1 MNKICGCCYFERDT
15 YAWGYIPQVGLQA
28 HAFLRGTSSRTTLT
42 QTFKNSGPRLLHEVC
57 YRFPLF
63 DGVSVVGFRCQ
74 VGDRVMRSEVKTK
87 EQASQDYHTAV
98 LRGASAGVLDQSSQ
112 DSDIFLL
119 WLGNVPPR
127 QTITVSITAV
137 GELKTDAQTEGIR
150 YTLPNGIA
158 PRYGYRVDQV
168 VSTLINPTDKKGLE
182 IVVDVVM
189 ENESAIRMVQS
200 PSHPIRVRLG
210 RTSSTPDECTEFA
223 KSCAFATL
231 HVASESHILERDF
244 VLVIKAD
251 KTDVPRALIEC
262 HPTAPNQRAIMA
274 TLVPRFHI
282 PASDPEVVFL
292 IDRSGS
298 MRDKISTLKSALRV
312 FLKSVPVGTYLNICS
327 FGTQHQFLWARS
339 RAYDGPGLQK
349 ALTLVDCLDADMGCT
364 EMTAAVQAVVKRRLK
379 GRELEVLILTDGQI
393 HQQQELFDFIRATAA
408 NQTARFFALGI
419 GSSASHALVNGI
431 ARAGDGIAQSVT
443 LHEELDC
450 TVVRMLKGALSPHIH
465 DYSLTV
471 NDDEPNDGFEV
482 VDHEEQELVQEPD
495 TTTTTPEPSP
505 RRPILL
511 FDPEMRGFDTAIT
524 SSEPPVVQPPSIIQ
538 APQHLPTLYPFIRT
552 TVYLLLTSARAPR
565 SLTIRASSKHGPLT
579 LDIAVEDVGCGETIH
594 QLAARK
600 IITDLEESGGWVAR
614 AKDKHD
620 QLYNSVTQSRLA
632 IQECKRLGLQYQL
645 SGHHTSF
652 VAVDENALLSGEC
665 SSSGSTAVVI
675 LPHQPDT
682 GPVSLMGHVLPG
694 SPRKCYAMS
703 RAWRGGSPRIL
714 RGGARGG
721 VRGGTRGGGPAG
733 ARGGEIPTLRGG
745 GSPLVP
751 VPQSATVPSPSSRR
765 IYCVIDLQ
773 IFDGSW
779 QWSPELFEVLELDE
793 SMMRR
798 QLMRWWQ
805 QAGIQ
810 PSQTFL
816 NCDDGSL
823 LATVLAIE
831 YLQGRCQDL
840 RYIWEL
846 VCTKAERWLDER
858 TRAMGERGWGLV
870 GRCRQHIHSLVSD
883 KDTEG

>member
-15 YAWGYIPQVGLQA
+15 YALRYIPQVGLQA
-28 HAFLRGTSSRTTLT
+28 HAILRGTSSCTTLT
-42 QTFKNSGPRLLHEVC
+42 QTFKNSGPGLLHEVC

-63 DGVSVVGFRCQ
+63 DGVSIVGFRCQ
-74 VGDRVMRSEVKTK
+74 VGDRVLRSEVKTK

-98 LRGASAGVLDQSSQ
+98 SRGASAGVLDQSSQ
-112 DSDIFLL
+112 DSDIFILR
-119 WLGNVPPR
+119 LGNVPPR
-127 QTITVSITAV
+127 ETITVSITAV

-168 VSTLINPTDKKGLE
+168 VSTLINPTDKKGLK

-210 RTSSTPDECTEFA
+210 RTSSTPEECTEFA

-312 FLKSVPVGTYLNICS
+312 FLKSVP
-327 FGTQHQFLWARS
+327 HQFLWARS

-408 NQTARFFALGI
+408 NHTARFFALGI

-431 ARAGDGIAQSVT
+431 ARAGDGIAQSVM
-443 LHEELDC
+443 LNEELDC

-511 FDPEMRGFDTAIT
+511 FDPELR
-524 SSEPPVVQPPSIIQ
+524 PPVVQPPSIIQ

-600 IITDLEESGGWVAR
+600 IITDLEESGGWIAR

-652 VAVDENALLSGEC
+652 VQSMKMLFCQENARHL
-665 SSSGSTAVVI
+665 VQ
-675 LPHQPDT
+675 LPW
-682 GPVSLMGHVLPG
+682 
-694 SPRKCYAMS
+694 KCYAMS
-703 RAWRGGSPRIL
+703 RAWRGGPPGIL
-714 RGGARGG
+714 RGGARDG

-733 ARGGEIPTLRGG
+733 AKGGEIPTLRGG

-751 VPQSATVPSPSSRR
+751 VPQSATVPSASRRR

-793 SMMRR
+793 SMMRK
-798 QLMRWWQ
+798 QLVRWWQ

-810 PSQTFL
+810 PSQTFP

-831 YLQGRCQDL
+831 YLQGRCQDS
-840 RYIWEL
+840 RNIWEL

-858 TRAMGERGWGLV
+858 TRAMEERGWGLV
-870 GRCRQHIHSLVSD
+870 GRCREHIHSLVSD

>member
-28 HAFLRGTSSRTTLT
+28 HAILRGTSSRTTLT

-74 VGDRVMRSEVKTK
+74 VGDRVLRSEVKTK
-87 EQASQDYHTAV
+87 EQASQDYQTAV
-98 LRGASAGVLDQSSQ
+98 SRGASAGVLDQSSQ

-119 WLGNVPPR
+119 RLGNVPPR
-127 QTITVSITAV
+127 ETITVSITAV
-137 GELKTDAQTEGIR
+137 GELKADAQNEGIR

-168 VSTLINPTDKKGLE
+168 VSTLINPTHRKGLK
-182 IVVDVVM
+182 IVVDVFM
-189 ENESAIRMVQS
+189 ENQSAIRMVQS

-210 RTSSTPDECTEFA
+210 RTSSTPEECTEFA

-231 HVASESHILERDF
+231 HVASESPILERDF

-251 KTDVPRALIEC
+251 KTDVPRALVEC
-262 HPTAPNQRAIMA
+262 HPTVPNQRAMMA

-292 IDRSGS
+292 IDCSGS
-298 MRDKISTLKSALRV
+298 MWDKISTLKSALRV
-312 FLKSVPVGTYLNICS
+312 LLKSVPVGTYLNICS

-349 ALTLVDCLDADMGCT
+349 ALALVDCLDADMGCT
-364 EMTAAVQAVVKRRLK
+364 EMTAAVRATVKRRLK

-393 HQQQELFDFIRATAA
+393 HQQQELFDSIRATAA
-408 NQTARFFALGI
+408 NHTARFFALGI

-431 ARAGDGIAQSVT
+431 ARAGDGIAQSVM

-450 TVVRMLKGALSPHIH
+450 TVVRMLKGALSPHIY

-471 NDDEPNDGFEV
+471 NADEPNDGFEV

-495 TTTTTPEPSP
+495 TTTTTTTPETSP

-511 FDPEMRGFDTAIT
+511 FDPDLRKYDTDLT

-565 SLTIRASSKHGPLT
+565 SLAIRASSKHGPLT

-600 IITDLEESGGWVAR
+600 IITDLEESGGWVAC

-682 GPVSLMGHVLPG
+682 GPDSLMGHVLPEVVYEVAQEWVG
-694 SPRKCYAMS
+694 EEKE
-703 RAWRGGSPRIL
+703 
-714 RGGARGG
+714 
-721 VRGGTRGGGPAG
+721 
-733 ARGGEIPTLRGG
+733 GGEGQR
-745 GSPLVP
+745 VRE
-751 VPQSATVPSPSSRR
+751 VAVPSCQCPNLRLSPAHH
-765 IYCVIDLQ
+765 V
-773 IFDGSW
+773 DG
-779 QWSPELFEVLELDE
+779 
-793 SMMRR
+793 
-798 QLMRWWQ
+798 
-805 QAGIQ
+805 
-810 PSQTFL
+810 
-816 NCDDGSL
+816 
-823 LATVLAIE
+823 
-831 YLQGRCQDL
+831 
-840 RYIWEL
+840 YI
-846 VCTKAERWLDER
+846 A
-858 TRAMGERGWGLV
+858 
-870 GRCRQHIHSLVSD
+870 
-883 KDTEG
+883 